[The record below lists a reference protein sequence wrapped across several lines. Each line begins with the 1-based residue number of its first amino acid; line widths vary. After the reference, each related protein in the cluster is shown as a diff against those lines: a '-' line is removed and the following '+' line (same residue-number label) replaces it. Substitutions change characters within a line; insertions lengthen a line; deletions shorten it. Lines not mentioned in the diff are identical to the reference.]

1 MALRWNDV
9 SHIPLYEPGKPID
22 GLDDVIKLASNEN
35 PYGPSPKVIEAL
47 LAQLSTVSL
56 YPDGAGRTLKQT
68 LSEHYGF
75 PPDYFILGAGADEL
89 ISMLAILTLNPA
101 REAVM
106 AEITFPMYRIAA
118 QLAHGQVRTVPM
130 TGDYDLD
137 LEAHLAVLR
146 ETTGIIYIA
155 NPNNPTGKMID
166 GQTLLSF
173 LKRVPSDL
181 VVVLDEAYAE
191 YVTDGTYRSALT
203 FLPDFPNLIVL
214 RTFSKAY
221 GLAGLRIGY
230 GIAHP
235 ELITALERT
244 RKPFNTSR
252 LAQNA
257 AIVALKDQTYVTR
270 VVQMTT
276 QERERVFTTLRREGW
291 HVLPSQTNFLF
302 LPHHAP
308 RAIAD
313 ALEKKG
319 LIVRPLVGGLRVT
332 IGTAEQNDR
341 LLEALQMFRE
351 TSMGYEVG

>member
-1 MALRWNDV
+1 MAFRWNDV

-22 GLDDVIKLASNEN
+22 GQDNIIKLASNEN
-35 PYGPSPKVIEAL
+35 PYGPSPKVMEAML
-47 LAQLSTVSL
+47 LAFNAIAL
-56 YPDGAGRTLKQT
+56 YPDGAGRALKQA

-75 PPDYFILGAGADEL
+75 PPDFFILGAGADEL
-89 ISMLAILTLNPA
+89 ISMLAVLTLNPE
-101 REAVM
+101 REAIM

-137 LEAHLAVLR
+137 LEAHLAVMR

-155 NPNNPTGKMID
+155 NPNNPTGKMVD
-166 GQTLLSF
+166 GKTLLSF
-173 LKRVPSDL
+173 LKRIPSDL
-181 VVVLDEAYAE
+181 IVVLDEAYAE
-191 YVTDGTYRSALT
+191 YVTDHTYTSALT

-252 LAQNA
+252 LAQHA
-257 AIVALKDQTYVTR
+257 AIIALKTR
-270 VVQMTT
+270 PM
-276 QERERVFTTLRREGW
+276 
-291 HVLPSQTNFLF
+291 
-302 LPHHAP
+302 
-308 RAIAD
+308 
-313 ALEKKG
+313 
-319 LIVRPLVGGLRVT
+319 
-332 IGTAEQNDR
+332 
-341 LLEALQMFRE
+341 
-351 TSMGYEVG
+351 